1 MKLDRIEGVG
11 NAGTLA
17 CSWFSALLL
26 KTTISISTFRPLRC
40 VTLIDSGNVSGQK
53 LIILMSF
60 LKNYIIHFSEKLLN
74 VFAEIYVFAE
84 LMSLLCYVFAEID

>member
-17 CSWFSALLL
+17 CPWFSALLL

-53 LIILMSF
+53 LIILMS
-60 LKNYIIHFSEKLLN
+60 LPKNYTSEKLLN
-74 VFAEIYVFAE
+74 VFAEIYVVAE